1 MDPLAKLDRTRAA
14 LRVLLFI
21 YEHEGTNLTNV
32 IKGTP
37 HAGQKAIYSAL
48 ETLLE
53 LGLVRQEFEKRVG
66 GERRFFMTEKGKKVA
81 ELLAKIRDILSA

>member
-1 MDPLAKLDRTRAA
+1 MDPLSKLDASRAA

-53 LGLVRQEFEKRVG
+53 LGLIREEFEKRAG
-66 GERRFFMTEKGKKVA
+66 GERKFFMTDRGRQVA
-81 ELLAKIRDILSA
+81 MLLVEIKNILGA